1 MTMTTKSSIL
11 AVIKVFFILLVM
23 CCFYSCTN
31 GNAEVK
37 NPIIHAEYTTYNE
50 YSGKTVKSIVY
61 YETSKRTMSITFTDG
76 SVLNIIANKYVLD
89 VQK

>member
-1 MTMTTKSSIL
+1 MKTKTSIL
-11 AVIKVFFILLVM
+11 ALTKAFFILLVM
-23 CCFYSCTN
+23 CCFYSCSD
-31 GNAEVK
+31 VKLQDK

-61 YETSKRTMSITFTDG
+61 YETSKRTMAITFTDG

-89 VQK
+89 VQKK